1 MVLLFLRSFFLL
13 FLRLHLLIGDIGQ
26 RELLARWHE
35 PYKGFLNV
43 FLRTESRSFLH
54 SLALERGFERTQI
67 AKVHDVAIGNDVAC
81 RFCGKIENCC
91 HFLRIESGRF
101 SHSFAEILE
110 VHTVSSRRLCASSKT
125 KCNKRVALAERCRRS
140 RSVARG
146 CLHLSA
152 RKKKQPAIQIKKG
165 RPLSPQD

>member
-1 MVLLFLRSFFLL
+1 MELDPNDIILIYRKRWEIELLFKQLKQNFPLRYFYGESENAIKIQIWITLIANLLLSVMQRGLKRSWSFSVFATMVRITLMYHVDFYSL
-13 FLRLHLLIGDIGQ
+13 FNQPQKD
-26 RELLARWHE
+26 
-35 PYKGFLNV
+35 
-43 FLRTESRSFLH
+43 
-54 SLALERGFERTQI
+54 
-67 AKVHDVAIGNDVAC
+67 
-81 RFCGKIENCC
+81 
-91 HFLRIESGRF
+91 
-101 SHSFAEILE
+101 
-110 VHTVSSRRLCASSKT
+110 CASSKT